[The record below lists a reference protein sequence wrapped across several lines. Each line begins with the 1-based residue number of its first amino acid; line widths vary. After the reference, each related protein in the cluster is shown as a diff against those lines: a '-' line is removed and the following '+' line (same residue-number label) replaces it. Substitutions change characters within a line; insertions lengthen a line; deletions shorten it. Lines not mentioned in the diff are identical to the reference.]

1 MIINF
6 DTYRPHNGYTAYVLQ
21 NPKFLTSHSQ
31 MLYNLMFE
39 NDFSIKS
46 EVDVS
51 LAAIRGNP
59 IDTEIEACPYVQMIF

>member
-1 MIINF
+1 
-6 DTYRPHNGYTAYVLQ
+6 
-21 NPKFLTSHSQ
+21 